1 MSSWKQA
8 VQAQLL
14 FAQNALAKG
23 EELESE
29 SRALLQQKQCLNAAV
44 LSLRESWLC
53 WLNEWAE
60 LLEPKG
66 KRERIESW
74 KGFLRLHAN
83 APTVEQVA
91 ANIAIGDS
99 WVKGFIELESLT
111 AYDWLDHLVQNE
123 PDESPASFSSQN
135 ALSLVQVNVRPCS
148 VLNGRD
154 DLERMLT
161 ELKLHI
167 EKLREQHSEW

>member
-29 SRALLQQKQCLNAAV
+29 SRSLLQQKQYLNSAV

-60 LLEPKG
+60 LIEPKG
-66 KRERIESW
+66 KRERIGSW
-74 KGFLRLHAN
+74 QGFLQLYAN
-83 APTVEQVA
+83 SPTVEPLVTNA
-91 ANIAIGDS
+91 ATGDS
-99 WVKGFIELESLT
+99 WVKGFLELESLT

-123 PDESPASFSSQN
+123 PDESPESFASQN